1 MVVGLLR
8 EGEDVALGGVGKVQ
22 FGMVQ
27 NGKRVFVLKGQGK
40 GREGKGRGSNPH
52 SCCLFCLKVQ
62 LVRPHACAGT
72 IIGPHLRLSLK
83 L

>member
-40 GREGKGRGSNPH
+40 GRVGKGREGKGIQST
-52 SCCLFCLKVQ
+52 LL
-62 LVRPHACAGT
+62 
-72 IIGPHLRLSLK
+72 LSVLS
-83 L
+83 